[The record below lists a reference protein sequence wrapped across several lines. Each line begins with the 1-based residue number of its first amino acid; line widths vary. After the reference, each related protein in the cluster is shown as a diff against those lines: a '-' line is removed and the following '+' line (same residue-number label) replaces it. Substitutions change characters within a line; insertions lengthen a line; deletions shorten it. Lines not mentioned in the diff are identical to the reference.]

1 MNIVCEY
8 QLGLRKV
15 DSWLGA
21 RLSQNLF
28 EHLSLSEKIELIL
41 T

>member
-21 RLSQNLF
+21 RISRDLI
-28 EHLSLSEKIELIL
+28 EHMSLSEKIELIL